1 METTTWKRGSPGG
14 WSSVAKRQG
23 GDAARLDIRPPAERP
38 INLRTQSIRQTA
50 DWRWLTQ
57 GGEGD
62 LEPTRH
68 MDSI

>member
-1 METTTWKRGSPGG
+1 M
-14 WSSVAKRQG
+14 AKRQG